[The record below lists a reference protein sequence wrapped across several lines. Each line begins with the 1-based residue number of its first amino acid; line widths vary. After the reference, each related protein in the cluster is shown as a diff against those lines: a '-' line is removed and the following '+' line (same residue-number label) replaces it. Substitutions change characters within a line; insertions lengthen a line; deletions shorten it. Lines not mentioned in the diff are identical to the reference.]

1 MHFISAREAGFSRDL
16 KRRNDC
22 HTLIIQDSP
31 NSVYELTSRYDQIA
45 YFVEV
50 ERDLENVKV
59 LLARLIDAYP
69 KDKLT
74 AFARI
79 LAGED
84 VELDELEKRN
94 GAKPA
99 EDQLPIQISLGPAF
113 PNPCNPSTTISYQ
126 IPEAGRMSLR
136 LYSMLGQ
143 LVTTL
148 VDREVA
154 TGKHSV
160 VWDGRNERGEFVATG
175 VHLYRME
182 VAGMVRIKKL
192 VLAR

>member
-1 MHFISAREAGFSRDL
+1 M
-16 KRRNDC
+16 
-22 HTLIIQDSP
+22 
-31 NSVYELTSRYDQIA
+31 
-45 YFVEV
+45 
-50 ERDLENVKV
+50 
-59 LLARLIDAYP
+59 IDAYP

-94 GAKPA
+94 EAGPA
-99 EDQLPIQISLGPAF
+99 EDQLPTQISLGPAF
-113 PNPCNPSTTISYQ
+113 PNPFNPSTTISYQ
-126 IPEAGRMSLR
+126 IPEAGRVRLR
-136 LYSMLGQ
+136 LYDMLGQ

-154 TGKHSV
+154 AGKHSV

-175 VHLYRME
+175 VYLYRME
-182 VAGMVRIKKL
+182 VASVVRTKKL